1 LQSRSVLSSTVANNL
16 EAWVLRREEI
26 HSILVTDGN
35 LPAFRST
42 IPAIRK
48 RSGGTSRRFR
58 HDLSCGTFTRPLCYL
73 PAFGNRGWQMSDTFI
88 IEVASQAAGIVVRD
102 PDGYRFFAATHRFN
116 PLEGQLFRNAR
127 EAERAARRLMTGGV
141 TLAA

>member
-1 LQSRSVLSSTVANNL
+1 MMACLWRQQPQFSVISRPELLSACSVIGPHLAT
-16 EAWVLRREEI
+16 
-26 HSILVTDGN
+26 
-35 LPAFRST
+35 
-42 IPAIRK
+42 
-48 RSGGTSRRFR
+48 GG
-58 HDLSCGTFTRPLCYL
+58 
-73 PAFGNRGWQMSDTFI
+73 WEMSDTFI

-127 EAERAARRLMTGGV
+127 EAELAARRLMTGGV